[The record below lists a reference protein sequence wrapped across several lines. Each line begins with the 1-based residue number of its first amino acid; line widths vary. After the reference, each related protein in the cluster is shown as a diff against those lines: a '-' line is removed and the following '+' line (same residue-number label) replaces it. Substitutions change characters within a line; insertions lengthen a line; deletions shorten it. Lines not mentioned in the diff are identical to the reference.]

1 MPNPTLLIR
10 FTESV
15 KLISSY
21 ICLPVKSLNEVVE
34 RKDLEFLDYKI
45 KEIKKRDYGIG
56 VIGAGWVFHNYH
68 MPAYRRA
75 GFNVVAV
82 SDIRDE
88 ALERARKTWGIERTF
103 KDYHEMLELDEI
115 DIVDIAT
122 PTFGRAQIVK
132 DVAEAGKHM
141 LVQKP
146 FTRSYR
152 EGVEMV
158 QAAEKAGVKLG
169 VNSHYRWLYAF
180 RAAHTLIKR
189 GLIGEPFLIYTEIIG
204 NQDYLYYHVMP
215 ERRWNAELDD
225 FLTVEWGAHHFDYL
239 RFWTNKEPV
248 KVYYTGTKMP
258 GQNFKSD
265 MVCIISV
272 DFPGPLRAAFIF
284 NQVTQVNESKF
295 EFRIEGTDGVIRG
308 SYGWIELCEKKNPS
322 QWLRW
327 SFEDIPFEEQRD
339 YSYIGTMGDLM
350 NAITENRE
358 HISSGRD
365 NLNTVRAYLAAK
377 KSAIEGRPVRIEEI
391 T

>member
-1 MPNPTLLIR
+1 MSR
-10 FTESV
+10 H
-15 KLISSY
+15 
-21 ICLPVKSLNEVVE
+21 VVE

-45 KEIKKRDYGIG
+45 GEIKKKDYGIG
-56 VIGAGWVFHNYH
+56 VVGAGWVWCNYH

-82 SDIRDE
+82 SDINED
-88 ALERARKTWGIERTF
+88 ALKRAKKVWGIEKTF
-103 KDYHEMLELDEI
+103 KDYQEMLKLDEI

-132 DVAEAGKHM
+132 DVARAGKHM

-146 FTRSYR
+146 FTRSYK
-152 EGVEMV
+152 EGLEMV
-158 QAAEKAGVKLG
+158 QAAEEAGVKLG

-180 RAAHTLIKR
+180 RAARTLIKK
-189 GLIGEPFLIYTEIIG
+189 GFVGEPFLIYTEMVG
-204 NQDYLYYHVMP
+204 NQDYIYYHVMP

-239 RFWTNKEPV
+239 RFWTGKEPE
-248 KVYYTGTKMP
+248 KIYYTGTKMP

-265 MVCIISV
+265 MVCIISI
-272 DFPGPLRAAFIF
+272 DFPEPLRAAFIF
-284 NQVTQVNESKF
+284 NQVTQVNWGKF
-295 EFRIEGTDGVIRG
+295 DFTIEGTDGVIRG

-322 QWLRW
+322 CWLRW
-327 SFEDIPFEEQRD
+327 SFDPLEEQVH

-358 HISSGRD
+358 PLSSGKD

-377 KSAIEGRPVRIEEI
+377 KSATEGRPVSIKEI
-391 T
+391 I